1 MVQNSVGEFAT
12 HLLGNSKVNKQE
24 SHLRPSVVAFVVA
37 TVAFVVPS
45 VTFVVATVAFVVA
58 TVAFV
63 VPSVAFVIVTGASI
77 KKSL

>member
-12 HLLGNSKVNKQE
+12 HLQGNSKVNKQA

-37 TVAFVVPS
+37 TVTFVVAT
-45 VTFVVATVAFVVA
+45 VTSVVATVAFVVA
-58 TVAFV
+58 TAAFV
-63 VPSVAFVIVTGASI
+63 VVTGASI